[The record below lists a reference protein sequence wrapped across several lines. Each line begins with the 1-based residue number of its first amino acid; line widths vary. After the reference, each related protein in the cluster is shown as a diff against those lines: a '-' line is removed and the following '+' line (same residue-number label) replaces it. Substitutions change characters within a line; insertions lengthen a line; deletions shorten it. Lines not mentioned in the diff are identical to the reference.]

1 MKLEIERLAFD
12 SLRNLGE
19 VAEPVKQ
26 KSLCDYA
33 ESKRESNKYEAGAA
47 GSSREGPSEFSLGSK
62 SSGKSLICRVQNELE
77 IGKVYELEGRCGCLG
92 GM

>member
-33 ESKRESNKYEAGAA
+33 
-47 GSSREGPSEFSLGSK
+47 
-62 SSGKSLICRVQNELE
+62 RVK
-77 IGKVYELEGRCGCLG
+77 GKVTNMKLEQPAQAVRGLRSSALVLRVVGNH
-92 GM
+92 

>member
-1 MKLEIERLAFD
+1 MLAALNRVDGPSMKLEIERLAFD

-33 ESKRESNKYEAGAA
+33 ESKRESNKYEAGAVSP
-47 GSSREGPSEFSLGSK
+47 GREGPLEFSLDSK
-62 SSGKSLICRVQNELE
+62 SGGKSLICR
-77 IGKVYELEGRCGCLG
+77 I
-92 GM
+92 